1 MPLDII
7 DTRRLFRN
15 RFESYIVNN
24 DSHGTHAGD
33 GAEVT
38 LHELCKVLQNDD
50 EEFPSRFDPD
60 MKKLCGHEYMT
71 YFRGDRTYGDVARL
85 LERLIAAEDGQT
97 PPVGPG
103 WVQAVLKA
111 FRSTRGKARST
122 S

>member
-1 MPLDII
+1 MPYNII
-7 DTRRLFRN
+7 DTHRLFRN
-15 RFESYIVNN
+15 RFESYIENN
-24 DSHGTHAGD
+24 DSHGTHVGD

-38 LHELCKVLQNDD
+38 LRELCKVLRNDD

-85 LERLIAAEDGQT
+85 LERLIAAEDGQALS
-97 PPVGPG
+97 VGPG

-111 FRSTRGKARST
+111 SRSTRGMAKST
-122 S
+122 P